1 MQLETYLHFPAI
13 CSPKPEKE
21 KVVLFFFVVEVF
33 FTSLLPV
40 GTSLGIVIS
49 ASPCIFL
56 LECYIT
62 APGALF
68 CQFRESGHYGQYFPF
83 TVAFK
88 MGHRC
93 CTCVVYLLLWVGD
106 SLFIAVY
113 LTSDH
118 VHVVIQGDAPGKC
131 HFDTFLTIAHGA
143 FLVNP
148 PLFQRFKRVIFT
160 HNCCC
165 SIPTLH
171 LYLVKSQLNTTIQ
184 DD

>member
-1 MQLETYLHFPAI
+1 M
-13 CSPKPEKE
+13 
-21 KVVLFFFVVEVF
+21 
-33 FTSLLPV
+33 

-118 VHVVIQGDAPGKC
+118 VHVVIQGDAPRKC
-131 HFDTFLTIAHGA
+131 HFDSFLTIVCCV
-143 FLVNP
+143 FFVSP
-148 PLFQRFKRVIFT
+148 PL
-160 HNCCC
+160 
-165 SIPTLH
+165 
-171 LYLVKSQLNTTIQ
+171 SQLSTFQKGDFHSQLLLLHPHAALVPGEVVIEHNNS
-184 DD
+184 